1 MPSPLLLVPL
11 AVAGGSAVAQTVA
24 KLRTHGRL
32 NALRDELEQV
42 ESDHRD
48 EMRRYY
54 DRQTV
59 LCRQLGRPEP
69 ELPPV
74 LREVEQP
81 EIAEP
86 PAPRW
91 RQLLRRRTTTL
102 ADGSTRSRSGIIG
115 RHGASFA
122 AGAVWR
128 TLSEPVMNI
137 VRPVITRLLTFA
149 ARFAAV
155 GGAGGSIAASTG
167 LRFALGAFN
176 VVGIIVGPALAAW
189 SIFSE
194 IRSVRR
200 ARSKLE
206 TTRLQRGAELANYA
220 ARTLQLQRQLAA
232 IPPATTTSS

>member
-1 MPSPLLLVPL
+1 M
-11 AVAGGSAVAQTVA
+11 AGGSAVAQTVA

-48 EMRRYY
+48 EMRRHYE
-54 DRQTV
+54 RQTE
-59 LCRQLGRPEP
+59 LCRQLGLPAP
-69 ELPPV
+69 ELPQV
-74 LREVEQP
+74 LREGEQLKA
-81 EIAEP
+81 AEP
-86 PAPRW
+86 PTPRW
-91 RQLLRRRTTTL
+91 RRLLRRRTTTV
-102 ADGSTRSRSGIIG
+102 ADGSTRTRSGIIG
-115 RHGASFA
+115 RHGASLA
-122 AGAVWR
+122 AGTAWR
-128 TLSEPVMNI
+128 MLSETVIN
-137 VRPVITRLLTFA
+137 VARPLSARVLTFA
-149 ARFAAV
+149 PRFASI

-206 TTRLQRGAELANYA
+206 TTRLQREAELANYA
-220 ARTLQLQRQLAA
+220 ARTLQLQRQAA
-232 IPPATTTSS
+232 AHSP